1 MEQLRSLEDLLDL
14 QTVDSEIDRLLH
26 ERETVPAL
34 AAYKRAHQE
43 LQQLSTER
51 NQVADSLRQTELAL
65 DKTSGELDLAESK
78 LAAEQNRLYA
88 GGLSARDADYM
99 RREVEMLDR
108 KKREMEDEVLEL
120 MERREQLTA
129 RLAELEDSVSAADA
143 VKVEHETVIAAA
155 WKEIDA
161 ALGPQGRAQVR
172 HLSAHPRR
180 SARAL
185 RTTPGCGGRRRCGG
199 SAGRRHVRGVP
210 PQADARRAA
219 RGDEARPAAV
229 YPLHSHPRA
238 VIR

>member
-26 ERETVPAL
+26 ERESVPAL

-43 LQQLSTER
+43 LQQLGTER

-129 RLAELEDSVSAADA
+129 RLAELEDSVTAADA

-161 ALGPQGRAQVR
+161 RLARKEVR
-172 HLSAHPRR
+172 KSDISPLIPEDLLELYER
-180 SARAL
+180 L
-185 RTTPGCGGRRRCGG
+185 
-199 SAGRRHVRGVP
+199 
-210 PQADARRAA
+210 RAA
-219 RGDEARPAAV
+219 ADDGVAVGRLAEGTCGACHLRLTPAEQLEATRRDP
-229 YPLHSHPRA
+229 PRCIHCTA
-238 VIR
+238 ILVP